1 LLYLKNKG
9 IIHRDIKPEN
19 ILIMN
24 DLSIRLI
31 NFELSRE
38 INSCKKDHKKNW
50 KSKSSFLERRLTKHV
65 VTRWYRPPE
74 VILL

>member
-38 INSCKKDHKKNW
+38 INSYKKDHKKNW
-50 KSKSSFLERRLTKHV
+50 KSKSNFLERRLTKHV